1 MVGSYSDLQ
10 LSPLRSLDDF
20 LLGTARLDWPPY
32 NDLQRLLNRILNN
45 LLYYQTN
52 YFVLCLSFFL
62 LVGLNRPNEILLGT
76 TVLLLT
82 LGCIAYTAST
92 NPKVV
97 SVKRTYPVISL
108 ITVVSILYLLVRSLH
123 SLMFCLFALALPVL
137 PKLRLQ
143 SRLVIFFISVIF
155 LHASCRL
162 RNLKNKLSNAAEEL
176 KIKKTPIGVLF
187 DLCGIKC
194 ETFWKE

>member
-1 MVGSYSDLQ
+1 MVGSNFDLQ

-20 LLGTARLDWPPY
+20 LLGTARLELPPF
-32 NDLQRLLNRILNN
+32 NDFQRLSNRILNN

-52 YFVLCLSFFL
+52 YFVLCFIFFL

-82 LGCIAYTAST
+82 LGCIAYTTST
-92 NPKVV
+92 NPNVV
-97 SVKRTYPVISL
+97 SVKKTYPVISL
-108 ITVVSILYLLVRSLH
+108 ITVVSILYLLVCSLH
-123 SLMFCLFALALPVL
+123 SLMFCLFALALPL
-137 PKLRLQ
+137 LL
-143 SRLVIFFISVIF
+143 IF

-162 RNLKNKLSNAAEEL
+162 RNLKNKLSNTAEEL

-187 DLCGIKC
+187 DLCGLKS
-194 ETFWKE
+194 EAFWTQ